1 MSTGTPL
8 GLGIVGTGGWARS
21 FWSDART
28 CPDVELVTCW
38 NRTPERAEEFA
49 EQFGCEASP
58 TLEALVEHPRVEAIA
73 NFAANNFHRLP
84 TELAAAAR
92 KHVFTDKPIANTVE
106 DAEAMIRCCAE
117 ASVTL
122 MVGHSSRYAGT
133 ARTLKSLLDSG
144 RLGQIAMAEGNIS
157 HSGGT
162 RLTAERWRWHRQE
175 APGGPLMQLSIHVFD
190 TMHYLFGPTRRVTAL
205 STSSLLPSEIEDVFL
220 TLLEFDSGLLAY
232 VGTNYLS
239 ASVSFLRIY
248 GREASAYSE
257 EGKIVVAAPNRDEP
271 WITDRQEVSVQN
283 INAPAAEMTEFAR
296 AVRASAPPETGGAEG
311 LLALG
316 VVWACLMSAEQGR
329 PIEVREA
336 LGEAASLL
344 P

>member
-1 MSTGTPL
+1 MGTGTPL

-21 FWSDART
+21 FWSDAQT
-28 CPDVELVTCW
+28 CPEIELVTCW
-38 NRTPERAEEFA
+38 NRTPERAEKFA
-49 EQFGCEASP
+49 EQFDCEVSP

-84 TELAAAAR
+84 AELAAAAK
-92 KHVFTDKPIANTVE
+92 KHVFTDKPIANTIE
-106 DAEAMIRCCAE
+106 DAAAMIRCCEE
-117 ASVTL
+117 AAVTL

-144 RLGQIAMAEGNIS
+144 RLGRLAMAEGNIS
-157 HSGGT
+157 
-162 RLTAERWRWHRQE
+162 
-175 APGGPLMQLSIHVFD
+175 PLMQLSIHMFD
-190 TMHYLFGPTRRVTAL
+190 TMHCLFGPTRRVTAL
-205 STSSLLPSEIEDVFL
+205 SNSSLLPSEIEDVIL
-220 TLLEFDSGLLAY
+220 TLLEFESGLLAY

-239 ASVSFLRIY
+239 ASASFLRIY
-248 GREASAYSE
+248 GRDASAYSE

-271 WITDRQEVSVQN
+271 WITDREEVSIQN
-283 INAPAAEMTEFAR
+283 INAPAAEMREFAR
-296 AVRASAPPETGGAEG
+296 AVWTGRAPETGGTEG

-316 VVWACLMSAEQGR
+316 VVWACLMSAQQGR
-329 PIEVREA
+329 PVEVREA